1 MTKARDIADGGQTI
15 NTSNFVTKDEN
26 GAIEALDGSAL
37 TNLTSGNLT
46 GALPN
51 IDGSSLT
58 GIVAGGTNTP
68 AFFAYRSSNQ
78 QVSAGQWNRAD
89 LNAKTFDTDSAF
101 DEANTFRFTVPAGEG
116 GKYFFFGQVGEYH
129 GASIGITA
137 VKTRFYVNGSVIDQT
152 LSSVDT
158 GHVEFHEVQV
168 GTQAIL
174 ELQAGDY
181 VELYGLASNAA
192 GTSEFNPNTTRMG
205 CFKLAE

>member
-1 MTKARDIADGGQTI
+1 MTKARDIADGGGIDTTGFL
-15 NTSNFVTKDEN
+15 TSSD
-26 GAIEALDGSAL
+26 LPDL
-37 TNLTSGNLT
+37 TNYLTTASTLNPSKLDSSGTIPSQLLA
-46 GALPN
+46 G
-51 IDGSSLT
+51 
-58 GIVAGGTNTP
+58 VAGGTNTP

-137 VKTRFYVNGSVIDQT
+137 VKTRFYVNGSVIDST

-174 ELQAGDY
+174 NLQEGDY
-181 VELYGLASNAA
+181 VELYGLASNTQ